1 MIQLLSLIR
10 DYGHARL
17 RQSVEEALALGCT
30 DAAAVRHLVEAEDLA
45 HVRSA
50 LLELDALERFERPP
64 PAINEYDGLLS
75 LEAAS

>member
-10 DYGHARL
+10 HYGHERL
-17 RQSVEEALALGCT
+17 RRSVEEALALGCA

-50 LLELDALERFERPP
+50 LRELNALERFERPP
-64 PAINEYDGLLS
+64 PAISDYDGLLS